1 LVRIQD
7 ELRMFGRRHGL
18 DRAKLTTYFAQ
29 LDETLQRLFKFQ
41 HEPTTLTV
49 TRETS
54 AILLDWLTY
63 LRLPSGEARV
73 PGADRRVTPS
83 PTQSHGV
90 TKVRAAGMRF
100 TDEPSL
106 QVIHL
111 ERPHPRET
119 MCGDMAM
126 IARKEGRLRVAI
138 ADGLGHGPQA
148 REAADVTTRWL
159 RASAKESLEEAVL
172 VAHENT
178 AATRGS
184 TLGIAELD
192 LKTQTVTATTIGNV
206 RVGIYQNTGRVW
218 SPCGTDAVLG
228 HGRGSFH
235 GKLEIRVEKFQ
246 LPPGGLLIL
255 FSDGLS
261 SQLRLPLSRPQALEE
276 LSAQLFA
283 SYLVPT
289 DDASLLI
296 VSNSR

>member
-1 LVRIQD
+1 
-7 ELRMFGRRHGL
+7 
-18 DRAKLTTYFAQ
+18 
-29 LDETLQRLFKFQ
+29 
-41 HEPTTLTV
+41 
-49 TRETS
+49 
-54 AILLDWLTY
+54 
-63 LRLPSGEARV
+63 
-73 PGADRRVTPS
+73 
-83 PTQSHGV
+83 
-90 TKVRAAGMRF
+90 MRF

-276 LSAQLFA
+276 HPDPHDRGHQNDPHQRAALFEQFREVHGDAGKARA
-283 SYLVPT
+283 SCCPLARPRKRPRPPLRRPQAAGEGCSGDGRGVRSRGSGRGRSEVGSFAARAGRARLATRCQGGPG
-289 DDASLLI
+289 DFSRI
-296 VSNSR
+296 VLDGLAGR

>member
-1 LVRIQD
+1 
-7 ELRMFGRRHGL
+7 
-18 DRAKLTTYFAQ
+18 
-29 LDETLQRLFKFQ
+29 
-41 HEPTTLTV
+41 
-49 TRETS
+49 
-54 AILLDWLTY
+54 
-63 LRLPSGEARV
+63 
-73 PGADRRVTPS
+73 
-83 PTQSHGV
+83 
-90 TKVRAAGMRF
+90 
-100 TDEPSL
+100 
-106 QVIHL
+106 
-111 ERPHPRET
+111 
-119 MCGDMAM
+119 MAM

-218 SPCGTDAVLG
+218 SPCGTT
-228 HGRGSFH
+228 RCTWPRSWQFPI

-261 SQLRLPLSRPQALEE
+261 NQLRLPLSRPQALEE
-276 LSAQLFA
+276 LSAA
-283 SYLVPT
+283 
-289 DDASLLI
+289 I
-296 VSNSR
+296 C